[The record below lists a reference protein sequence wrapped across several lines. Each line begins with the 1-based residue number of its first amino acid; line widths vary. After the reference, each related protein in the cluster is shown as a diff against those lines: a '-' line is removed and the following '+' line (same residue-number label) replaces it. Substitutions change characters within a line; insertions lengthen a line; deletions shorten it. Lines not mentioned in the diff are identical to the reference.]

1 MQNKNYYLKKFAFS
15 TYGYAPNWFGEAS
28 LGKSNAEIATEE
40 RNKKLKNYV
49 PIFKEGEQAKDYFRK
64 GDWIGGIGRGLN
76 EMFRS
81 AQRDWSG
88 FWGGK
93 AGEEAFLRDYARQNP
108 GITTYGQRE
117 TARVNKI
124 NSDAEAKQ
132 NKILEQ
138 DPEVMSGSKT
148 LAEKKREGMRKV
160 DALSKLR
167 TVRSSD
173 EVKKQIQ
180 AIQDQIANGEIKG
193 EQELA
198 NAKKEIE
205 ELQASANPYTRAEQ
219 IHQDKVLRDNY
230 GDIEANA
237 KAVASGKATQEQMD
251 NFENHLQQLEQTDP
265 EQARVYRMMSRVG
278 KPGGVSQAEA
288 QMGVD
293 NLNIQ
298 RRAAD
303 SRSAYEQE
311 MAQYNNG
318 MKQLNALRE
327 QVRNTENP
335 EERKRLSQKAIS
347 WSLAAQ
353 RRKKEIDEKY
363 TTNTADL
370 TAGERA
376 AIRRRQATREQVSKE
391 RQAAGKAAY
400 GYNEAAIQHMK
411 NLGYSDKAIS
421 RTMDGD
427 GNDATA
433 LANQKALW
441 ETMDEN
447 TRKAVGWNFNQPIA
461 KQPTQQPAKQ
471 PIQQPAQ
478 QPAQSTNTTSN
489 AVNAISNFKP
499 NTVNTDI
506 KNPMSDVAKNNT
518 QAATKKP
525 QEKPKDNIIT
535 KAVRG
540 GFNKYTL

>member
-1 MQNKNYYLKKFAFS
+1 MRNKNYYLKKFAFS
-15 TYGYAPNWFGEAS
+15 TYGYAPNWGGDPS
-28 LGKSNAEIATEE
+28 MKSNAEIATEE
-40 RNKKLKNYV
+40 RKKKLQNYT
-49 PIFKEGEQAKDYFRK
+49 PIFKEGEQAKDYFRR
-64 GDWIGGIGRGLN
+64 GDWMGGIGRGLN

-81 AQRDWSG
+81 AQKDWAG

-93 AGEEAFLRDYARQNP
+93 AGEEAFLRDLAQQNP
-108 GITTYGQRE
+108 GITAYGQKE
-117 TARVNKI
+117 KARVDKI
-124 NSDAEAKQ
+124 NSDAAAKQ

-167 TVRSSD
+167 TVRNPD

-180 AIQDQIANGEIKG
+180 AIQDQIANGEIKS

-205 ELQASANPYTRAEQ
+205 DLQASANPYTRAEQ
-219 IHQDKVLRDNY
+219 IYQDKVLRANY

-237 KAVASGKATQEQMD
+237 KAVASGKATQEQID

-327 QVRNTENP
+327 QVRTTENP

-353 RRKKEIDEKY
+353 RRKKEIDEK
-363 TTNTADL
+363 
-370 TAGERA
+370 
-376 AIRRRQATREQVSKE
+376 
-391 RQAAGKAAY
+391 
-400 GYNEAAIQHMK
+400 
-411 NLGYSDKAIS
+411 
-421 RTMDGD
+421 
-427 GNDATA
+427 
-433 LANQKALW
+433 
-441 ETMDEN
+441 
-447 TRKAVGWNFNQPIA
+447 
-461 KQPTQQPAKQ
+461 
-471 PIQQPAQ
+471 
-478 QPAQSTNTTSN
+478 
-489 AVNAISNFKP
+489 
-499 NTVNTDI
+499 
-506 KNPMSDVAKNNT
+506 
-518 QAATKKP
+518 
-525 QEKPKDNIIT
+525 
-535 KAVRG
+535 
-540 GFNKYTL
+540 